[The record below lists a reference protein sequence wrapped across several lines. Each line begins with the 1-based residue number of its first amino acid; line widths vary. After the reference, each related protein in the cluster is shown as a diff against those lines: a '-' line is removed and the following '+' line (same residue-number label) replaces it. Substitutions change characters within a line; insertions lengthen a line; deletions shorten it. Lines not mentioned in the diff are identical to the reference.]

1 LALPDLNELGILLSF
16 LAMKLHF
23 ADAKSSLRIAWLLPD
38 DAHLETKWRLK
49 AEK

>member
-1 LALPDLNELGILLSF
+1 LALPDLKELGIILSF
-16 LAMKLHF
+16 VAIKSHF
-23 ADAKSSLRIAWLLPD
+23 ADAKGSLRIAWLLPD